1 MKKVLLTLAL
11 AMGTFN
17 AFAQAGLLDAN
28 GNAKKSQ
35 KPATAHKS
43 AAQTTGTSTTSTF
56 SGPFS
61 FCGIGYKAPF
71 EYAGHGSY
79 GADFHFLKF
88 KDSLFGMSM
97 GLHGNW
103 GLSSN
108 GSAALS
114 IGPNIGEH
122 FNNGKIY
129 LFMPAQVSF
138 NIGDQFVAA
147 LSFDPTVAFKL
158 SEKMGLFAGL
168 YGAVPFIENAKFT
181 VGFQVGIGFD
191 F

>member
-1 MKKVLLTLAL
+1 MKKTLLTLAL

-43 AAQTTGTSTTSTF
+43 AAQTTTTSTSTF

-71 EYAGHGSY
+71 EYAGHGAY

-88 KDSLFGMSM
+88 KDSLLGMSM

-103 GLSSN
+103 GLVNN
-108 GSAALS
+108 GSVALS
-114 IGPNIGEH
+114 VGPNIGEH

-138 NIGDQFVAA
+138 NIGDTFVAG
-147 LSFDPTVAFKL
+147 LSIDPTIAFKL
-158 SEKMGLFAGL
+158 SEKMGIFAGI
-168 YGAVPFIENAKFT
+168 YGAVPFIENTKFT